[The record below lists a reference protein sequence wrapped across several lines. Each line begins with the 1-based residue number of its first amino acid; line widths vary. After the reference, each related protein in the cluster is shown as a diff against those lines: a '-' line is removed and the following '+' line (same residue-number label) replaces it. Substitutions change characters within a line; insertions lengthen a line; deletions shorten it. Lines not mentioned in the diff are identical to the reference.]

1 MGRYNRLLEV
11 ENTLDVECGTSV
23 HRTAHTRGK
32 TLFRSEWSKHP
43 GKKIAVDFGGLVK
56 MSSLIQSLKRGSEIG
71 EELSV
76 SSSSYGSS
84 YLLGDNG
91 NVISERRRSLQFPLS
106 YGSDEQSD
114 DESDHES
121 EDNFSDY
128 EDEELVDS
136 STKVRIRGK
145 EIDYRSAVTKYSS
158 QGKTNFG
165 AKNRRKRFFGLA
177 LDTSVGL
184 YRPVCKGLAEP
195 ELCNAQ

>member
-1 MGRYNRLLEV
+1 M
-11 ENTLDVECGTSV
+11 
-23 HRTAHTRGK
+23 
-32 TLFRSEWSKHP
+32 
-43 GKKIAVDFGGLVK
+43 
-56 MSSLIQSLKRGSEIG
+56 KRGSKIG
-71 EELSV
+71 EELFV
-76 SSSSYGSS
+76 YSSSYGSS

-145 EIDYRSAVTKYSS
+145 EIDYGSAVIKYCN

-165 AKNRRKRFFGLA
+165 AKSRRKRFFGLA

-195 ELCNAQ
+195 ELCNAQEVQVGGTITGILITGKDEKRRRTVVQGKCFLSL